1 MSAVRLGSRKTRW
14 VLAVVGVAC
23 VVILTAYIVFLRGGE
38 LGDKPIYADLQGLE
52 LTQRSSVLTE
62 PTVVLQGE
70 TGPILGIPTDD
81 APMRPHARNHH
92 RIRRL
97 RIEVQDHVLFA
108 FDDSRVIESNWTARR
123 RMANITLG
131 DVKGCHHV
139 AGCRNDMPLTNIKML
154 VSVMSETGR

>member
-23 VVILTAYIVFLRGGE
+23 AVILTAYIVFLRGGE

-81 APMRPHARNHH
+81 ARFPNAWIAATIAKSDGSVYAVMPRSAHLRLPCSQSVVLTEKVNKAARMS
-92 RIRRL
+92 L
-97 RIEVQDHVLFA
+97 A
-108 FDDSRVIESNWTARR
+108 
-123 RMANITLG
+123 
-131 DVKGCHHV
+131 
-139 AGCRNDMPLTNIKML
+139 
-154 VSVMSETGR
+154 VSEYLEKNCQH